1 LKVGLIGYGAM
12 ARSLCRLLATH
23 APHVQVTKVLI
34 RPGSNSVNEPLAH
47 GTSFVFSS
55 DELLSEPLD
64 VVIECAGHS
73 ALSSVGPAVL
83 KSGTDLLIASVG
95 ALADAAVEQLLY
107 RACKH
112 GGSKLRVPAGA
123 IGGLDVLCA
132 AKLAGIESV
141 VYSSKKHPNAWKGT
155 LAESLVNL
163 SSLTQPVTFF
173 EGDGRS
179 AALKFP
185 QNANVAAL
193 ISLSGIGF
201 EQTKVSL
208 TADPFAMGNTH
219 TIHALGSFGEISITI
234 NGKTL
239 PDNPKTSML
248 APLSLVRCLLNMNES
263 VVIG

>member
-1 LKVGLIGYGAM
+1 MKVGLIGYGAM
-12 ARSLCRLLATH
+12 AKSLCRLLETH
-23 APHVQVTKVLI
+23 APHVQVSKVLI
-34 RPGSNSVNEPLAH
+34 RPGSRSAHEPLAH
-47 GTSFVFSS
+47 GSSFVFSS

-64 VVIECAGHS
+64 VVVECAGHL

-83 KSGTDLLIASVG
+83 NSGTDLLIASVG
-95 ALADAAVEQLLY
+95 ALADATVEQALY
-107 RACKH
+107 RAGKH
-112 GGSKLRVPAGA
+112 GGSKLRLPAGA

-155 LAESLVNL
+155 LAENLVDL
-163 SSLTQPVTFF
+163 SSLTQPITFF
-173 EGDGRS
+173 AGDGRS

-193 ISLSGIGF
+193 VSLSGIGF
-201 EQTKVSL
+201 EKTKVTL
-208 TADPFAMGNTH
+208 TADPSAVGNTH
-219 TIHALGSFGEISITI
+219 TIHAMGSFGEISLTI